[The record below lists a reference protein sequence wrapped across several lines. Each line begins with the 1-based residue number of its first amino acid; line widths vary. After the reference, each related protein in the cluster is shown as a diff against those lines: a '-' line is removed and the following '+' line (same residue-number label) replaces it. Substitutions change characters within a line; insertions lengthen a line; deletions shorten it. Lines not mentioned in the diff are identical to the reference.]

1 MPRDE
6 GGRWSDMLASGSK
19 SSSSAGEEGS
29 VESGLG
35 SLVKEL
41 QRGLN
46 ASGSC
51 HLPESGLGVQ
61 GSPRT

>member
-1 MPRDE
+1 
-6 GGRWSDMLASGSK
+6 MLASGSK